1 MTAYYPQAAKY
12 LFREFPGYEEN
23 IWRGAMKIY
32 NESSKIWTANNIL
45 CSNHDVKQA
54 GHLAFVTSN
63 KFFLINQFTEQYIST
78 IFIKS
83 RALPDRDTSPKI
95 PFVQGQVWLK
105 NEIFAQILRH
115 KRWRKPQKYLF
126 PTLFLFQFDP
136 ISQEWTGKHIEAK
149 DWVKSAIAEKLSRVE
164 NGQVVSV
171 PYEDFYRFKRS
182 EDPRFK
188 VAGGVGACTIEK
200 TKRKRPLPSG

>member
-63 KFFLINQFTEQYIST
+63 KFFLINQFTERDFNTFLQYLLNRELCPIEIRPLRSLLCRVR
-78 IFIKS
+78 FDWKMKS
-83 RALPDRDTSPKI
+83 LHRFYDTSAGGNLKNI
-95 PFVQGQVWLK
+95 YFQLCFFFSLTRFLK
-105 NEIFAQILRH
+105 NELANILR
-115 KRWRKPQKYLF
+115 QK
-126 PTLFLFQFDP
+126 
-136 ISQEWTGKHIEAK
+136 IG
-149 DWVKSAIAEKLSRVE
+149 
-164 NGQVVSV
+164 
-171 PYEDFYRFKRS
+171 
-182 EDPRFK
+182 
-188 VAGGVGACTIEK
+188 
-200 TKRKRPLPSG
+200 